1 MICMVEKRASVKLE
15 FEADLLEKA
24 NALKKYYGVQS
35 NAELVRVLVN
45 ERARQLNVCPV
56 EATTNAP

>member
-1 MICMVEKRASVKLE
+1 MVEKRTSVKLE
-15 FEADLLEKA
+15 FEADLLKKA

-45 ERARQLNVCPV
+45 ERAQQLNVCPV
-56 EATTNAP
+56 EATTNAT

>member
-1 MICMVEKRASVKLE
+1 MVEKQGASVKLE
-15 FEADLLEKA
+15 FEADLFEKV

-45 ERARQLNVCPV
+45 ERARQLNVGPV
-56 EATTNAP
+56 EATPNAR